1 MAGYLV
7 KFKGFDRDSINLS
20 TLISGSNSSDYAA
33 WYVEQQGKVTSGVF
47 TNLRKIAVL
56 AKYLLITAH
65 ADKKAEIRQMIE
77 ELNRF
82 RSTLG
87 PAETVIDKTK
97 RWLSLSE
104 LEKVR
109 LSIYPLNARRLGEL
123 TDRTRQN
130 MQHTGCSSH
139 GNGRRFASAVLT
151 SLLIG
156 LDIRIP
162 LRQRNLREMLEPKKP
177 RG

>member
-1 MAGYLV
+1 VAGYLV

-82 RSTLG
+82 RSTL
-87 PAETVIDKTK
+87 A
-97 RWLSLSE
+97 SLFRHS
-104 LEKVR
+104 
-109 LSIYPLNARRLGEL
+109 G
-123 TDRTRQN
+123 D
-130 MQHTGCSSH
+130 
-139 GNGRRFASAVLT
+139 GR
-151 SLLIG
+151 G
-156 LDIRIP
+156 
-162 LRQRNLREMLEPKKP
+162 
-177 RG
+177 